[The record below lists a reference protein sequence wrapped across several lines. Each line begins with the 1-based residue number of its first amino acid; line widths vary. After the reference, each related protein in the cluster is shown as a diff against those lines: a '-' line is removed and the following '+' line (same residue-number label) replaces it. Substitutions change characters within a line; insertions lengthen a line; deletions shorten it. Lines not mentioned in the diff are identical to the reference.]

1 MKDNFDYLD
10 ELVRM
15 CKSFSCTDCPLTGY
29 HNCNARP
36 GFMASDDNIDE
47 VKQII
52 KEWSEAHP
60 IITRSTE
67 FKKIYPNCKVD
78 EYGYPTICPNELDI
92 TFKGACDRSL
102 VSIIQCEK
110 CRQDYWDE
118 EVKCSE

>member
-15 CKSFSCTDCPLTGY
+15 CKSFSCTDCPLTGN

-60 IITRSTE
+60 IKTRMSE
-67 FKKIYPNCKVD
+67 FKKTYPNCKVD
-78 EYGYPTICPNELDI
+78 NEGYPTICPCEFNTSFL
-92 TFKGACDRSL
+92 GPCNSGSL
-102 VSIIQCEK
+102 TIKECVE
-110 CRQDYWDE
+110 CRRKYWGT
-118 EVKCSE
+118 EV